1 MPRTSKKPRSQ
12 PAMSPTRTRTPKA
25 QRSKGNRNH
34 PRRDP
39 ITGLNHRQ
47 EMFCRAFV
55 AQGFQNASKAAV
67 EAGYSALSAN
77 QISQRLLSEEPVVR
91 FINAEKERIA
101 KKYEVTAEHVVA
113 EMARLG
119 FSNMQDYMRVTSDGS
134 AVVDLSNL
142 TEDQAAAIQELTS
155 EVYTEGRGEDAEEV
169 KRTKIKL
176 ADKKSP
182 LELLGRYVGVFKESN
197 ATPPVVNIRITYKDA
212 PREVETTEH
221 PVLTGKVAS

>member
-1 MPRTSKKPRSQ
+1 MPRGSNPRTQLKMNPNRVRSRRGKGKPRV
-12 PAMSPTRTRTPKA
+12 
-25 QRSKGNRNH
+25 
-34 PRRDP
+34 DP
-39 ITGLNHRQ
+39 ITGLNPKQ
-47 EMFCRAFV
+47 LAFCRNYI
-55 AQGFQNASKAAV
+55 AQSFTNASKAAV
-67 EAGYSALSAN
+67 DAGYSPTSAA
-77 QISQRLLSEEPVVR
+77 QISSRILSEEKVVR
-91 FINAEKERIA
+91 YINAEKERIA

-142 TEDQAAAIQELTS
+142 TKDQAAAIQELTS
-155 EVYTEGRGEDAEEV
+155 EVYTEGRGEDAEQV

-197 ATPPVVNIRITYKDA
+197 ATPPVVNIRISYKDA
-212 PREVETTEH
+212 PREVEAAPAQH
-221 PVLTGKVAS
+221 VLTGEIAS